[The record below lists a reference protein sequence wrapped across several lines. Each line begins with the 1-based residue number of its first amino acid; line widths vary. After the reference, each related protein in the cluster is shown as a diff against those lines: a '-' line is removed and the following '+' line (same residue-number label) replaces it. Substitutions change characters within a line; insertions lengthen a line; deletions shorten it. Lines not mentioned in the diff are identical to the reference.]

1 MTVEIE
7 VVPDPARAC
16 AAMMVGAAADGGHV
30 VLTGGSTPRVAYQE
44 FVQAVTAVD
53 VDLSR
58 TTFWFG
64 DERCVPPD
72 DERAN
77 YGMAK
82 AALLDLLG
90 DRPVGRVVRMK
101 GELGPEEGAAD
112 YERELAEA
120 GRPEFDLLLLGIGP
134 DGHTASMFPDQ
145 ESLSER
151 SRLVAGVAMSGLEPF
166 VPRITLTLP
175 GLALARHAVV
185 LAVGDSKADAIA
197 AAFGPD
203 AKPDPHVPSSLLPS
217 TVERLTVLIDPAA
230 AAHL

>member
-1 MTVEIE
+1 MSVDIE

-16 AAMMVGAAADGGHV
+16 SAMMVGAAADGGHV

-64 DERCVPPD
+64 DERCVPPED
-72 DERAN
+72 DRAN

-82 AALLDLLG
+82 ASLLDTLG

-112 YERELAEA
+112 YERELEEA
-120 GRPEFDLLLLGIGP
+120 GRPEFDLMLVGIGP
-134 DGHTASMFPDQ
+134 DGHTLSLFPDQ
-145 ESLSER
+145 ESLTVR
-151 SRLVAGVAMSGLEPF
+151 DRLVTGVAMSGLEPF
-166 VPRITLTLP
+166 VPRITMTFP
-175 GLALARHAVV
+175 AVALARHVVV

-197 AAFGPD
+197 AAFGPN
-203 AKPDPHVPSSLLPS
+203 AKPDHHVPSSLLGS
-217 TVERLTVLIDPAA
+217 TAKQLTVLIDPAA
-230 AAHL
+230 AARL